1 MDATPRPRAHAP
13 GFWELYTPKLVTVL
27 REGYRPAHLRADL
40 IAGLTVA
47 SVALPL
53 SMAIA
58 IASGVTPDRGLYTAI
73 VGGLFVSLLGGSRFQ
88 VGGPAGAFI
97 VLVAQT
103 VQNHGLDGVVLA
115 TMMAGVFLIA
125 AGFLH
130 DTIEDTATTTDE
142 LRDLFGDDILSLVL
156 EVTDD
161 KSLPKL
167 ERKRL
172 QIEMTPKKSRRARLL
187 KMADATSNVRT
198 LEIDPPTDWGTDRML
213 DYIVWAQQV
222 IASCRGLNAFLET
235 TFDNAAVT
243 ARASVKARIAK
254 GAHA

>member
-1 MDATPRPRAHAP
+1 MTGEGTRLVACAARFAAEKHADQRRK
-13 GFWELYTPKLVTVL
+13 GFRRQPYFN
-27 REGYRPAHLRADL
+27 HLAEVADL
-40 IAGLTVA
+40 LAEATAGDDA
-47 SVALPL
+47 A
-53 SMAIA
+53 
-58 IASGVTPDRGLYTAI
+58 
-73 VGGLFVSLLGGSRFQ
+73 
-88 VGGPAGAFI
+88 
-97 VLVAQT
+97 
-103 VQNHGLDGVVLA
+103 
-115 TMMAGVFLIA
+115 LIA

-130 DTIEDTATTTDE
+130 DTIEDTATTADE

-213 DYIVWAQQV
+213 DYIVWAEQV